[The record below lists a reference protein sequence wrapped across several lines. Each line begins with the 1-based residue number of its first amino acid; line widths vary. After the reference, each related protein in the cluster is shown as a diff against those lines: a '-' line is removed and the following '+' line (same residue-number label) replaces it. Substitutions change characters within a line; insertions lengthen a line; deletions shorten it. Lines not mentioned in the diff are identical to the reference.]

1 MQFCDYNLSRH
12 NLTRLAEISLMLGY
26 TVVDLL
32 GTLEAAA
39 LLILFLLPPGFLLG
53 QASNVL
59 GFRGRSAA
67 ERFLWSIVLSL
78 SVSPILAVLLVRFC
92 SLTVAV
98 SLFLLAAAAA
108 LLLVGR
114 ELLSAKSKS
123 WRPDRTTWVAL
134 CMMVLWAGLAL
145 FTLVDLQFGDRLY
158 LPYSA
163 FDHSIRTMLV
173 DAVARTGVPPRNPL
187 YGLGGAPVLR
197 YYYYWYVLCALPVHL
212 AGLSPRASLNGSVL
226 WSGFA
231 LAALIPLYL
240 KHLFEER
247 ENLRFKSIVGIGLL
261 LVTGYDLIP
270 FVALSRWLGALWGDM
285 EWWDTNQVTSWL
297 GSLIWVPHHVASLT
311 ACLTGFLLLI
321 ALRDDAGN
329 RDRIW
334 TALLAGAAFSS
345 AAGLSVYVTFVF
357 AAFTVVWVLTLLFV
371 KRPEVFFTYVGAGAF
386 SILLALPYLEDL
398 RAPSKV
404 GGRFAFFMFRDYPP
418 AQAWLK
424 FHGVTNA
431 LALNLSQVPTL
442 ILVYFFEFGVFFLV
456 GCYCLRREMRN
467 HWKIPFRQR
476 AAWVMFSVSL
486 LLVSVAASDSTGVN
500 DLGFRG
506 ILVLQ
511 FVLLAWA
518 APVVSELFLPEGRS
532 RLGLAWKI
540 ALSVSLLVGAIGT
553 LTQLAVL
560 RFYEPIVDAGKSRR
574 TEEWM
579 GPSPNLGKHTFRIR
593 QSIER
598 LKRYTPRS
606 SVLQYN
612 PRGADVF
619 LFHLY
624 ADRQA
629 AAGDDSC
636 GATFGGDP
644 QKCEQALRYIDA
656 AFNSPNA
663 TRTWNMDQ
671 FCDAYQINLLV
682 ATNSDPVWKDG
693 GSWVW
698 TRSPLLAN
706 DTLRAFTCGAPK

>member
-1 MQFCDYNLSRH
+1 LNKIGTS
-12 NLTRLAEISLMLGY
+12 EILPMLGY
-26 TVVDLL
+26 TVADLL

-39 LLILFLLPPGFLLG
+39 LLTLFLLPPGFLLG
-53 QASNVL
+53 YVSDVL
-59 GFRGRSAA
+59 GFRRRSAA
-67 ERFLWSIVLSL
+67 ERFLLSIVLSL
-78 SVSPILAVLLVRFC
+78 SISPVVAVLLVRFC

-98 SLFLLAAAAA
+98 SLFLLAAAVA
-108 LLLVGR
+108 LLFVGR
-114 ELLSAKSKS
+114 EVLSARSKS
-123 WRPDRTTWVAL
+123 GRPDRTTWIAL
-134 CMMVLWAGLAL
+134 CMMIFWAGLAL
-145 FTLVDLQFGDRLY
+145 FTLVDMQCGDRLY
-158 LPYSA
+158 LPYSVY
-163 FDHSIRTMLV
+163 DHSIRTMLV

-187 YGLGGAPVLR
+187 YGLGSAPVLR
-197 YYYYWYVLCALPVHL
+197 YYYYWYVVCALPVHL
-212 AGLSPRASLNGSVL
+212 AGISPRASLNGSVL

-240 KHLFEER
+240 KHFCEEQ

-321 ALRDDAGN
+321 ALRDDAGG
-329 RDRIW
+329 RERIW

-357 AAFTVVWVLTLLFV
+357 GVFAVVWALTLLLV
-371 KRPEVFFTYVGAGAF
+371 KRPEIFFTYAGAGAF

-398 RAPSKV
+398 RAPLTSTSTSKV
-404 GGRFAFFMFRDYPP
+404 GGKFAFFMFRDYPP
-418 AQAWLK
+418 AQDWLK
-424 FHGVTNA
+424 LHGVTDA
-431 LALNLSQVPTL
+431 LVLHLLQLPTL
-442 ILVYFFEFGVFFLV
+442 LLVYFFEFGVFFLV
-456 GCYCLRREMRN
+456 AWYCLWREMRSG
-467 HWKIPFRQR
+467 WDIPLRQR
-476 AAWVMFSVSL
+476 AAWVMYSVSL
-486 LLVSVAASDSTGVN
+486 LVVSVVASNSTGVN

-506 ILVLQ
+506 MLVVQ
-511 FVLLAWA
+511 FVLLVWA
-518 APVVSELFLPEGRS
+518 APVISELFLPKGQS

-553 LTQLAVL
+553 LSQLGIL

-579 GPSPNLGKHTFRIR
+579 GPSPDLGKHTFRMR

-598 LKRYTPRS
+598 LKRETPHS

-612 PRGADVF
+612 PRGADLF

-636 GATFGGDP
+636 GSTFGGDP
-644 QKCEQALRYIDA
+644 EKCEQACRYIDA
-656 AFNSPNA
+656 AFNIPNA
-663 TRTWNMDQ
+663 THRWNMDR
-671 FCDAYQINLLV
+671 FCDMYQINLLV

-693 GSWVW
+693 ESWVW

-706 DTLRAFTCGAPK
+706 DTMRAFRCGGPE